1 MGQAKKVSEA
11 ANEAKDDAERLA
23 SEKDAAYK
31 AAAERE
37 YDTEDVKT
45 AAVEKAAAD
54 KNAAEATAA
63 DKRADATAKWKAIH
77 DFEMTYGKAK
87 AEMLQAAKTA
97 GYKQSSEK
105 QALDKAKEAENVA
118 VQAAADRNAADDEL
132 AKKKA
137 ALKT

>member
-1 MGQAKKVSEA
+1 MGVIEEREAAEKEAPQALEQAKQASET

-31 AAAERE
+31 AAEERE
-37 YDTEDVKT
+37 YDTEDAKT
-45 AAVEKAAAD
+45 AAVEKA
-54 KNAAEATAA
+54 AA

-118 VQAAADRNAADDEL
+118 VQAA
-132 AKKKA
+132 
-137 ALKT
+137 

>member
-1 MGQAKKVSEA
+1 MGEASQALEQAKKVSEA
-11 ANEAKDDAERLA
+11 ANEVKDD
-23 SEKDAAYK
+23 AYK

-37 YDTEDVKT
+37 YDTEDAKT

-97 GYKQSSEK
+97 GYRQSSEK
-105 QALDKAKEAENVA
+105 QALDKAKEAENAA
-118 VQAAADRNAADDEL
+118 VQAAAERKAADDEL

-137 ALKT
+137 AL

>member
-11 ANEAKDDAERLA
+11 ANEAKDDAERFA
-23 SEKDAAYK
+23 SEKDVAYK
-31 AAAERE
+31 AAEERE
-37 YDTEDVKT
+37 YDSEDAKK
-45 AAVEKAAAD
+45 AAVEKAAAE

-77 DFEMTYGKAK
+77 DFETTYGKAK

-105 QALDKAKEAENVA
+105 QALDKANGAEDFA
-118 VQAAADRNAADDEL
+118 VQAAAEKKAAEDEL
-132 AKKKA
+132 VKKKA
-137 ALKT
+137 TLRT